1 MATYEENLAQMSQ
14 PYQFAPLPIRG
25 GGQDTAFAGL
35 LGNIFGGGG
44 ATGLE
49 EYLTPA
55 QTAQMNR
62 QALLQAAI
70 AASQASAPSTV
81 PRSFMQ
87 ILGAGL
93 AGGQQG
99 YQQAQQGAM
108 AQLLAKQ
115 KLDEA
120 KRKQALQKM
129 LMQGLI
135 GDQTAP
141 TMAAEP
147 QTQFP
152 MAGEVITPMQ
162 SQIIGGLPFGPTNER
177 ASLIGQQMPEGV
189 APPSLPAV
197 SVSAKPKT
205 PQDIFSSLTHQQRLL
220 VASDPDSLLPKV
232 FEESMKRESF
242 DTVTGRDAA
251 DIGLDPRGTYQ
262 VDNRSGKISTIKAP
276 SDEFKIVSGAD
287 AVKLGLPGVGSYQFN
302 TTTRQATLLGTA
314 EGPFGGGTTGAAY
327 NILLTKEPNSAEY
340 ALAYR
345 ELNKPVPTEQVQPD
359 GSIRI
364 VYTQPAPIPDSFA
377 KPSFK
382 GRMPTPSASVAPAAI
397 VQPSAAP
404 APAPVTARAP
414 APSAAPVVSPTA
426 GATAVPLPAG
436 VKSTPMAPRPEE
448 ISATRKAVNAGVD
461 FVAALNKMEDM
472 VRTQGMQIGG
482 MGPQG
487 AAQEV
492 IYEDLLTKI
501 RIAAELGVLNK
512 EDLPRIQAQLGS
524 PTALS
529 TYIKGLGGPSAFYSQ
544 IGELRNKAIEETT
557 RKNLQFGQPVM
568 NLPSTFS
575 VTAPAPIPRTTTV
588 APPPAIQNLLNKYK
602 PAGSP

>member
-1 MATYEENLAQMSQ
+1 MATYEENLAKMSQ
-14 PYQFAPLPIRG
+14 LYDYAPLPIRG
-25 GGQDTAFAGL
+25 GGQGRAFSGL
-35 LGNIFGGGG
+35 LGDIFGGGGG

-49 EYLTPA
+49 DYLTPA
-55 QTAQMNR
+55 QTEQMNR

-70 AASQASAPSTV
+70 AASQASAPSTT

-99 YQQAQQGAM
+99 YAQAQQGAM
-108 AQLLAKQ
+108 AQLLTKQ
-115 KLDEA
+115 KLDEY

-135 GDQTAP
+135 GDQAAP

-152 MAGEVITPMQ
+152 MAGEVISPLQ
-162 SQIIGGLPFGPTNER
+162 SQVIGGLPAGPTKDR
-177 ASLIGQQMPEGV
+177 ASLIGQTMPEGF

-197 SVSAKPKT
+197 SVSAKPRT
-205 PQDIFSSLTHQQRLL
+205 PQDIFSSLSPQQRLL
-220 VASDPDSLLPKV
+220 VANDPESLLPKV

-242 DTVTGRDAA
+242 ETVTGQDAA
-251 DIGLDPRGTYQ
+251 DLGLDPRGRYQ
-262 VDNRSGKISTIKAP
+262 INNRTNQITTLQAP
-276 SDEFKIVSGAD
+276 SDEFKIVSGAR
-287 AVKLGLPGVGSYQFN
+287 AVELGLPGVGSYQYN

-314 EGPFGGGTTGAAY
+314 EGPFGGSTTGLAY
-327 NILLTKEPNSAEY
+327 NVLLTKDPSSAEY

-345 ELNKPVPTEQVQPD
+345 ELNKPVPTIEVQAD
-359 GSIRI
+359 GSERT
-364 VYTQPAPIPDSFA
+364 VYRQPAPIPSSFP
-377 KPSFK
+377 KPTFK
-382 GRMPTPSASVAPAAI
+382 GRMPTPSAA
-397 VQPSAAP
+397 PSAAP
-404 APAPVTARAP
+404 AATVQPSAGGVAAPVTARAP
-414 APSAAPVVSPTA
+414 TPAPAPVVSPAA
-426 GATAVPLPAG
+426 GATAAPLPAG

-501 RIAAELGVLNK
+501 RIAADLGVLNK

-575 VTAPAPIPRTTTV
+575 IAAPAESTTTIK
-588 APPPAIQNLLNKYK
+588 PPPAILDILDKY
-602 PAGSP
+602 